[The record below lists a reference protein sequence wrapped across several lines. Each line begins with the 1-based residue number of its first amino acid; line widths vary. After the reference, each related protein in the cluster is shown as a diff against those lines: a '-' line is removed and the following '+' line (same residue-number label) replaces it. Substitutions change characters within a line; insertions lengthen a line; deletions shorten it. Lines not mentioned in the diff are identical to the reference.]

1 MQRQLETFNK
11 LEDLSKTLFGSFNH
25 IGGSNKVPEYNKVT
39 APNSQ
44 GAELIDSAKSIFNGS
59 LKAIDSFI
67 PNSIIADYFNPDL
80 VNGEWSDIAPNLVN
94 NINQSGELVS
104 NAVKDPEVRK
114 ALKKAIAV
122 YGEALK
128 TVYGM
133 AEPTVTELTD
143 KFWLT
148 INDIGVKSARGA
160 TNATIDTVAAAVA
173 EIPVAGGLV
182 DIFIAGGKWFNAIA
196 SGFIAPAITSSG
208 DVTGKAIYTGRQG
221 IAFGEKYGPELSESA
236 SDLKNAISN
245 VSNNTQQSTS
255 SNTGAS
261 ASASA
266 TSSKPSSSNVSE
278 RMNETNSVGNATGQG
293 QGKAMMNQGIEQGKA
308 MLSQG
313 MSQGKAMLNQA
324 KTSNYGK
331 AAMAT
336 GDYGKQLGK
345 TGLRSAKLGM
355 AVADGNYLTAAKH
368 SAGLGWDSAKL
379 GYKGISAARAVNKAS
394 KGQKKGGH
402 STPFMFG
409 GKKDKRKTLKAANT
423 SSRVLRTIKRFTQ
436 KKR

>member
-25 IGGSNKVPEYNKVT
+25 IGGSNKVPEYNEVT

-44 GAELIDSAKSIFNGS
+44 GAELIDSAKRIFNGS

-80 VNGEWSDIAPNLVN
+80 VNGQWSDIAPNLVN

-133 AEPTVTELTD
+133 AEPTVNELTD

-160 TNATIDTVAAAVA
+160 TNATIDTLAAAVA

-196 SGFIAPAITSSG
+196 SGFIAPAITGSG

-255 SNTGAS
+255 SSKNTN
-261 ASASA
+261 
-266 TSSKPSSSNVSE
+266 TSSKPSLPNGSDT
-278 RMNETNSVGNATGQG
+278 MNQTNSIENAKS
-293 QGKAMMNQGIEQGKA
+293 QGKAMMSQGLQQGKA

-313 MSQGKAMLNQA
+313 TAAMLNQA

-379 GYKGISAARAVNKAS
+379 GYKGIGAVRAVNKAS